1 MAYAYWASSTPG
13 LPQIDYL
20 PKKKCIYPGGFQV
33 GLSFTPNRPH
43 ILLSFSNQLLSQKQN
58 IKIN

>member
-43 ILLSFSNQLLSQKQN
+43 ILALFLKS
-58 IKIN
+58 IA

>member
-43 ILLSFSNQLLSQKQN
+43 ILSLSQ
-58 IKIN
+58 INCLAKNKT